1 MSHSYVLEQVDIFE
15 DLSPSQLDLVEKI
28 CQERNFNQGEVVFEE
43 NSPSREFYV
52 ITDGEV
58 EIQIDPDT
66 IGDGTDAH
74 EPTTIA
80 VLRRGQS
87 FGEVAIIDPGVR
99 SASARSRCR
108 SAIRLKPFA
117 SFIACPLQ
125 ATRSFKLKMAVT
137 MEITMTAMKP
147 ASRMVNTGTK
157 AAISRSMVVLTS
169 RS

>member
-99 SASARSRCR
+99 SASARCR
-108 SAIRLKPFA
+108 SETCRLLEINRDDFVSLLESDYQIGYIVMRNFAVDLSLKIRQTNLIVRE
-117 SFIACPLQ
+117 SL
-125 ATRSFKLKMAVT
+125 M
-137 MEITMTAMKP
+137 
-147 ASRMVNTGTK
+147 
-157 AAISRSMVVLTS
+157 
-169 RS
+169 